1 MNQRVL
7 TKLIRASAE
16 VNRSAIVEWLSQ
28 PNEVIMKSERF
39 DELINQC
46 CMHFYK
52 KTAGETSDDNLSF
65 IRRSANELLR
75 NKASKEAMRKRLLS
89 NDYRYEEDDIDI
101 SQQMYGVQV
110 RFYLHHNHFQNGMND
125 NHIMIVDQNVMNPPV
140 PIASYEGLAMNH
152 MNGMINISPINGIPI
167 NTYDGMPPMQ
177 QLGQNQNASNVS
189 MSIPVNNMS
198 VNVNMNGI
206 NSINLNALPT
216 MSVNPMNSLQLPV
229 GIQPMNLG
237 VIDNHRPFNGTM
249 NSNIDIPI
257 THSVSIVYCYDL
269 QEDADNHASGP
280 QQITFCDIFS
290 LFE

>member
-1 MNQRVL
+1 
-7 TKLIRASAE
+7 
-16 VNRSAIVEWLSQ
+16 
-28 PNEVIMKSERF
+28 
-39 DELINQC
+39 
-46 CMHFYK
+46 
-52 KTAGETSDDNLSF
+52 
-65 IRRSANELLR
+65 
-75 NKASKEAMRKRLLS
+75 
-89 NDYRYEEDDIDI
+89 
-101 SQQMYGVQV
+101 
-110 RFYLHHNHFQNGMND
+110 MND

-257 THSVSIVYCYDL
+257 THSVSILCIIMICRRMLIIMLLDL
-269 QEDADNHASGP
+269 NR
-280 QQITFCDIFS
+280 
-290 LFE
+290 